1 LTGDDLGPVA
11 FAAAVLR
18 FVLARIQPSLD
29 VNLTAFAQQSLA
41 VVREFSESNDPVPFN
56 ALLLVAVAVFEP
68 RFGRYR

>member
-1 LTGDDLGPVA
+1 
-11 FAAAVLR
+11 
-18 FVLARIQPSLD
+18 
-29 VNLTAFAQQSLA
+29 LTAFAQQSLA